1 MIINVQTDEK
11 SNCLIKEGDKVDF
24 ETPFFEKISQ
34 STVTIDV
41 SKKLD
46 IDPGKIFRYLK
57 KLVGEEIKKNQIIA
71 LKHSFLNSIKLV
83 SQYDGH
89 IKEVDHNTGKIILNI
104 DKNEKSIEKCFF
116 KGKIKSIKEKEI
128 KIEVDKGDEYSLKIA
143 STDFGGEVLYLK
155 NEADLYSS
163 NVSKKIIIV
172 NSISDY
178 FQTKAEALGAKGYVT
193 LLKLPDPTEL
203 NQALIKNIDDIK
215 KIIKNN
221 YPYCIINKQDNK
233 IIFYQ

>member
-71 LKHSFLNSIKLV
+71 LKHSFLNSI
-83 SQYDGH
+83 
-89 IKEVDHNTGKIILNI
+89 
-104 DKNEKSIEKCFF
+104 
-116 KGKIKSIKEKEI
+116 
-128 KIEVDKGDEYSLKIA
+128 
-143 STDFGGEVLYLK
+143 
-155 NEADLYSS
+155 
-163 NVSKKIIIV
+163 
-172 NSISDY
+172 
-178 FQTKAEALGAKGYVT
+178 
-193 LLKLPDPTEL
+193 
-203 NQALIKNIDDIK
+203 
-215 KIIKNN
+215 
-221 YPYCIINKQDNK
+221 
-233 IIFYQ
+233 IF